1 MSSVDDEGRP
11 GPLRP
16 YISRTL
22 AAVDRAMAPT
32 RTSSTDRG
40 ASPTGSPRRIVSSR
54 RLSTSQTASVEA
66 AVWSGT
72 ANRTN
77 NAMTT
82 WSRMVGA
89 SDEASSASDWWG
101 AQVRNFGERF
111 HRRSRP
117 PPTRL
122 SPKLHRLGR
131 TRRGNRMGSNSAA
144 DDTSASGDLSGVLMA
159 QPADHEA
166 LQPRGPRLGS
176 GDGRPVQLRPL
187 LAPPSAPNRVSA
199 GAK

>member
-1 MSSVDDEGRP
+1 MTRPVSSVDDEGRP

-82 WSRMVGA
+82 LSSMVGA
-89 SDEASSASDWWG
+89 SDEASSASELVGNLDVPG
-101 AQVRNFGERF
+101 VHDVFRQAEGGEG
-111 HRRSRP
+111 
-117 PPTRL
+117 
-122 SPKLHRLGR
+122 LHR
-131 TRRGNRMGSNSAA
+131 
-144 DDTSASGDLSGVLMA
+144 
-159 QPADHEA
+159 
-166 LQPRGPRLGS
+166 
-176 GDGRPVQLRPL
+176 
-187 LAPPSAPNRVSA
+187 
-199 GAK
+199 